1 MSRFIALIT
10 ALSIILFNVV
20 FLSSCIDDN
29 KSSSKNPPSHENPNE
44 DKTPEKD
51 NNKEQVSIIAVPD
64 YKDYG
69 RGTVDFSKIE
79 YKRPNISD
87 VIFKFDKVCK
97 LISDNEIS
105 YDEQLKKIYELE
117 PDYLD
122 ILTMAAYANI
132 LSSKN
137 TADKKW
143 NDEYQYITTE
153 YPSFTKTIE
162 NLYVAAANSP
172 YAEEFED
179 DYFGD
184 DLIEDYKDGG
194 DYTDKIVQLMSQEA
208 KFESEYSSISPATI
222 VITYGGITDTEE
234 KILEYCKSTYG
245 EASIRYLAAVSECNK
260 LYEKAVDKK
269 QRELLVALFKIRRI
283 ISDEF
288 GYDSY
293 ADFAYKNI
301 YHDYTPEKFEGFLNG
316 ISEYVVPVYSKLT
329 EYVFN
334 QYQKTKKPESLS
346 RVELIN
352 NTYKMLDK
360 STDNLYEMYSYML
373 QHSLF
378 DIEANCDTRF
388 SGAFTS
394 YLDSYNAPFVFMS
407 TSGDTTDYMTLCHE
421 FGHFADYYINGSTE
435 TSLDLSEVSSQA
447 LELLSLTLFGDII
460 SENSLEYLTYY
471 EMENALSV
479 LIFQGFYA
487 EFEHIAYTIPYS
499 AINEENLNFAVSRA
513 AYKLGLNSYALSDIY
528 YIMIPHIF
536 LYPYYVQSYCTSL
549 TVALE
554 IYFMEDYEAGSG
566 FDAYMKLI
574 TREDDNLT
582 FEEYIKNAGLTSP
595 FQKDYLKRLADT
607 VHYKILGSH
616 YFKELDNSH
625 NAA

>member
-1 MSRFIALIT
+1 MSRLIALIT
-10 ALSIILFNVV
+10 ALSIMFFSAII
-20 FLSSCIDDN
+20 LSSCTN
-29 KSSSKNPPSHENPNE
+29 NTNGSLNNSLENENPN
-44 DKTPEKD
+44 DSNTPEAD
-51 NNKEQVSIIAVPD
+51 EEEQNPTIAVPE
-64 YKDYG
+64 YKDYE

-79 YKRPNISD
+79 YKRPSVSD
-87 VIFKFDKVCK
+87 VIFKFDKVRK
-97 LISDNEIS
+97 LIEDNEIS
-105 YDEQLKKIYELE
+105 YQEQLDKIYELE

-143 NDEYQYITTE
+143 SDEYEYITTE
-153 YPSFTKTIE
+153 YPAFTKTIE
-162 NLYVAAANSP
+162 ALYVAAANSP
-172 YAEEFED
+172 FAENFEE

-194 DYTDKIVQLMSQEA
+194 EYTDKIVQLMSEEA
-208 KFESEYSSISPATI
+208 SLESEYSSLSPATI

-234 KILEYCKSTYG
+234 KILDYYKTNYG
-245 EASIRYLAAVSECNK
+245 DNSIRYIAAVNECAK

-301 YHDYTPEKFEGFLNG
+301 YHDYTPEKFENFING
-316 ISEYVVPVYSKLT
+316 ISDYVVPVYSKLT

-334 QYQKTKKPESLS
+334 NYQKMNKPEKLS
-346 RVELIN
+346 RIELIN
-352 NTYKMLDK
+352 NTYKMLEKASD
-360 STDNLYEMYSYML
+360 SLYDMYSYML

-378 DIEANCDTRF
+378 DIDEGSDTRF
-388 SGAFTS
+388 EGAFTS
-394 YLDSYNAPFVFMS
+394 YLDSYSAPFIFMS
-407 TSGDTTDYMTLCHE
+407 TGGDITDYTTICHE
-421 FGHFADYYINGSTE
+421 FGHFADYYINGNSE

-447 LELLSLTLFGDII
+447 LEFLSLAFFGDII
-460 SENSLEYLTYY
+460 PASTLEYLTYY

-499 AINEENLNFAVSRA
+499 AINEENLNLAVSRA
-513 AYKLGLNSYALSDIY
+513 AYKIGLNSYALSDVY
-528 YIMIPHIF
+528 YVMIPHIF

-554 IYFMEDYEAGSG
+554 IYFMEVNDSGSG

-574 TREDDNLT
+574 TREEDNLT

-595 FQKDYLKRLADT
+595 FQKDYLKKIADK